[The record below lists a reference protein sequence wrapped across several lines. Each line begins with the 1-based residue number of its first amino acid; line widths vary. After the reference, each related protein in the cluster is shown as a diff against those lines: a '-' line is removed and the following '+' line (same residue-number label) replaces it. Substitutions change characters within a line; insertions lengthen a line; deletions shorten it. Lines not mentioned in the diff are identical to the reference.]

1 MKPRPRSRAFANF
14 YEFVVACHGF
24 ERRCPVGT
32 LARKRSEGPRVYSRS
47 LKLLDQ
53 DGQRI

>member
-1 MKPRPRSRAFANF
+1 MKPHPRSRAFANF
-14 YEFVVACHGF
+14 YELVVACHGF

-32 LARKRSEGPRVYSRS
+32 LARKRSEGPCVYARC

>member
-1 MKPRPRSRAFANF
+1 MKPRPRSRAFADF

-24 ERRCPVGT
+24 DRCYPVGT
-32 LARKRSEGPRVYSRS
+32 LARKRSEGPRVYARC